1 MAFSPVNASK
11 DITKKY
17 TRYLSTIFSLADP
30 EYQKLFEQRLGE
42 TPFSKGPFLEVTDA
56 FQKGPTIMELIDQG
70 ELPVTFDRLGFHANR
85 PLYRHQV
92 DSLRKLASVPSTCDI
107 ILSIS
112 ERGRSPRGITSV
124 TRIVPSVIVPVLSR
138 HTISALASISIEYIS

>member
-30 EYQKLFEQRLGE
+30 EFQKLFEQRLQE

-56 FQKGPTIMELIDQG
+56 FQKGPTILELIEQG
-70 ELPVTFDRLGFHANR
+70 ELPATFDRLGFHTNR
-85 PLYRHQV
+85 PLYRHHQQ
-92 DSLRKLASVPSTCDI
+92 SLKVVFFLN
-107 ILSIS
+107 
-112 ERGRSPRGITSV
+112 
-124 TRIVPSVIVPVLSR
+124 
-138 HTISALASISIEYIS
+138 

>member
-30 EYQKLFEQRLGE
+30 EFQKLFEQRLQE

-56 FQKGPTIMELIDQG
+56 FQKGPTIL
-70 ELPVTFDRLGFHANR
+70 
-85 PLYRHQV
+85 
-92 DSLRKLASVPSTCDI
+92 
-107 ILSIS
+107 
-112 ERGRSPRGITSV
+112 
-124 TRIVPSVIVPVLSR
+124 
-138 HTISALASISIEYIS
+138 